1 MNGATVVVVQA
12 VVVEISMWVLGCT
25 NRRRRRAQ
33 HVRFGVAD
41 EVGLLVG
48 ERCGGVVVVVVGAEK

>member
-1 MNGATVVVVQA
+1 MVVEA
-12 VVVEISMWVLGCT
+12 VVVEISMWVSGCA

-33 HVRFGVAD
+33 HVRLGGAD

-48 ERCGGVVVVVVGAEK
+48 GRGGGVVMVVVGAEK